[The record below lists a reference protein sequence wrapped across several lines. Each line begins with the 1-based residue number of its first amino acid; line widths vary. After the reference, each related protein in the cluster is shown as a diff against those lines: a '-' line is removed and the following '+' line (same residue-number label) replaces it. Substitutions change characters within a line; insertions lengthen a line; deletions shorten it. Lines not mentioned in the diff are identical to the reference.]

1 MADITV
7 TAVVHDPHSL
17 AVYDVKS
24 GAYQGIIYVTSGTI
38 VGQPIITK
46 DQLTV
51 SFQENGRLYMSTYGL
66 PSRNYIRKIS
76 I

>member
-38 VGQPIITK
+38 VGQPIITEK
-46 DQLTV
+46 QLTV
-51 SFQENGRLYMSTYGL
+51 SFQQNGRLYMGTYAL
-66 PSRNYIRKIS
+66 PSRAFVRKICV
-76 I
+76 

>member
-38 VGQPIITK
+38 VGQPIITEK
-46 DQLTV
+46 QLTV
-51 SFQENGRLYMSTYGL
+51 SFQ
-66 PSRNYIRKIS
+66 
-76 I
+76 

>member
-1 MADITV
+1 MLLLLLKLGNSITINKVMANITV

-38 VGQPIITK
+38 VGQPIITEK
-46 DQLTV
+46 QLTI
-51 SFQENGRLYMSTYGL
+51 SFQ
-66 PSRNYIRKIS
+66 
-76 I
+76 